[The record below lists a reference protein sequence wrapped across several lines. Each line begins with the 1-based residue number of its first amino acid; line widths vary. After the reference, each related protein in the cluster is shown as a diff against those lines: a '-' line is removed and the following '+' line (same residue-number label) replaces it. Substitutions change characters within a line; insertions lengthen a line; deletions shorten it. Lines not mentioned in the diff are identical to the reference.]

1 MVHQVMGM
9 SSGQGQYT
17 RSLRRR
23 RIVAMVVVLA
33 MVGMMVA
40 GAVAGLLAVVRGDA
54 SAETAQA
61 ETTVAASP
69 SITEAPPTTQVQA
82 AWSPSL
88 GDPAR
93 VLIVGDSDA
102 GAFGP
107 SLLRLLESTGVV
119 TTTLDYKVSSGLSRP
134 DFFDWPAR
142 LREQLADVD
151 PHVVVATFGGNDA
164 QDLTVDGRSVPVAD
178 PAWSQEYR
186 TRVREVLDVMLAD
199 DRHVVWVGI
208 PNASSASFTQRLVVQ
223 RDAVVAELG
232 QHPMGDRIRYVD
244 TWSRFA
250 GRSGGY
256 ADYIVDPR
264 DGVGKKVR
272 AADGFHLNMAG
283 AEILAGDIFGAMTT
297 VLSLPDR
304 DPVR

>member
-1 MVHQVMGM
+1 MGT
-9 SSGQGQYT
+9 SSGQGQYS
-17 RSLRRR
+17 RALRRR
-23 RIVAMVVVLA
+23 RIVALIVVVA
-33 MVGMMVA
+33 MVGALVA

-54 SAETAQA
+54 SADPVPAPMVIVTTAPSS
-61 ETTVAASP
+61 TV
-69 SITEAPPTTQVQA
+69 PPTTQVMA
-82 AWSPSL
+82 AWTPSP

-107 SLLRLLESTGVV
+107 PLLRLLESTGVV
-119 TTTLDYKVSSGLSRP
+119 ATTLDYKVSSGLSRP

-142 LREQLADVD
+142 LREQLAELN

-164 QDLTVDGRSVPVAD
+164 QDLGIDGRSVPVAD
-178 PAWSQEYR
+178 PAWSQVYR
-186 TRVREVLDVMLAD
+186 TRVGEVLEVMLAD
-199 DRHVVWVGI
+199 ERHVVWVGI
-208 PNASSASFTQRLVVQ
+208 PNASSAAFSERLVVQ

-232 QHPMGDRIRYVD
+232 LQRGNDRLRYVD
-244 TWSRFA
+244 TWTRFA

-283 AEILAGDIFGAMTT
+283 ADILAGDIFGELSA
-297 VLSLPDR
+297 VLNLLGR
-304 DPVR
+304 VPVP

>member
-1 MVHQVMGM
+1 M
-9 SSGQGQYT
+9 SSGHGPYN
-17 RSLRRR
+17 RALRRR
-23 RIVAMVVVLA
+23 RIVALIVVVA

-54 SAETAQA
+54 SAGTAQA
-61 ETTVAASP
+61 ETTVASATTITTVSSATPPPSTASKWVP
-69 SITEAPPTTQVQA
+69 SP
-82 AWSPSL
+82 

-107 SLLRLLESTGVV
+107 SLLRLLEPTGNV

-142 LREQLADVD
+142 LRDQLADLD
-151 PHVVVATFGGNDA
+151 PHVVVVTFGGNDA
-164 QDLTVDGRSVPVAD
+164 QDLTVDGRSVPVSD

-186 TRVREVLDVMLAD
+186 ARVREVLDLMVAD

-208 PNASSASFTQRLVVQ
+208 PNAASASFTQRLVVQ

-232 QHPMGDRIRYVD
+232 EHAARDRIRYVD

-272 AADGFHLNMAG
+272 APDGFHLNMAG
-283 AEILAGDIFGAMTT
+283 ADILAGDIFVEMTQ
-297 VLSLPDR
+297 VLSLLGR

>member
-1 MVHQVMGM
+1 MGA
-9 SSGQGQYT
+9 SSGNGSYT

-23 RIVAMVVVLA
+23 RIVALIVVVA
-33 MVGMMVA
+33 MVGALVV

-54 SAETAQA
+54 SADPVQAHTGIVTTA
-61 ETTVAASP
+61 P
-69 SITEAPPTTQVQA
+69 SSTIPPTTQVMA
-82 AWSPSL
+82 AWSPSP

-142 LREQLADVD
+142 LREQLAELD

-164 QDLTVDGRSVPVAD
+164 QDVNVEGRSVPVAD
-178 PAWSQEYR
+178 PAWTQAYGA
-186 TRVREVLDVMLAD
+186 RVREVLDLMLAD

-232 QHPMGDRIRYVD
+232 RHPHRTRIRYVD

-264 DGVGKKVR
+264 DGQGKKVR

-283 AEILAGDIFGAMTT
+283 ADILAGDIFNELRAF
-297 VLSLPDR
+297 LSPPGPD
-304 DPVR
+304 PAP